1 MSKEAAQRALDII
14 NHLGG
19 AAEEFR
25 RNWLT
30 THAFSSEFDKANQ
43 RHSLIAA
50 IEASISDEKA
60 QSILGDLD
68 QQISYLK
75 ANPVGNL
82 ELSVAHPRFYQNARQ
97 DIAQVTLPDRS
108 AANRL
113 GHLVCVVYQVRCN
126 TEHGRKQ
133 LGTARSQKLFA
144 LSNEIMKAVIPELI
158 AAGAINNTGHP

>member
-30 THAFSSEFDKANQ
+30 IHAFSSEFDRANQ

-50 IEASISDEKA
+50 IEASISDETA
-60 QSILGDLD
+60 QRILDDLA
-68 QQISYLK
+68 QQISYLEE
-75 ANPVGNL
+75 NPVGNL
-82 ELSVAHPRFYQNARQ
+82 ELSGAHPRFYQNARH
-97 DIAQVTLPDRS
+97 DIAQATLPGRS

-126 TEHGRKQ
+126 TEHGKKQ
-133 LGTARSQKLFA
+133 LGAARSQKLFSI
-144 LSNEIMKAVIPELI
+144 SNEIMNAVIPELI
-158 AAGAINNTGHP
+158 AAGAAA